1 MYLRKIFIDRARYN
15 SENKYCS
22 TCHKKIYWPEKYRE
36 KKFYKD
42 YVRQHAQY
50 IASIETRKA
59 SINNENI

>member
-15 SENKYCS
+15 SENEYCP

-42 YVRQHAQY
+42 YVRQHGQNGW
-50 IASIETRKA
+50 TRKVVECR
-59 SINNENI
+59 INRR